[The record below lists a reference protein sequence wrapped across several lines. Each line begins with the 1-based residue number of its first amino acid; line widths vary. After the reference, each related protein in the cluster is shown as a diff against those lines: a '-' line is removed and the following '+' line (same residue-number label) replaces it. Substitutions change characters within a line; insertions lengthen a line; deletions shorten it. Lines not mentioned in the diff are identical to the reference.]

1 MESKIGF
8 MLVALL
14 MIFSVNAYAA
24 GNAVKKDAKET
35 VVFSVSMDCTS
46 CKNKIEKNI
55 AFEKGVTDLKVD
67 FPAQTVSVTF
77 RSDKNSVEG
86 LIKAFKKLGF
96 DATVVN
102 EKK

>member
-1 MESKIGF
+1 
-8 MLVALL
+8 
-14 MIFSVNAYAA
+14 
-24 GNAVKKDAKET
+24 
-35 VVFSVSMDCTS
+35 
-46 CKNKIEKNI
+46 
-55 AFEKGVTDLKVD
+55 VD

>member
-1 MESKIGF
+1 MKSKIGF

-14 MIFSVNAYAA
+14 MLFSANAYTAE
-24 GNAVKKDAKET
+24 KDANKNSKQT
-35 VVFSVSMDCTS
+35 VLFSVSMDCTS

-55 AFEKGVTDLKVD
+55 AFEKGVTDLKAD
-67 FPAQTVSVTF
+67 LSTQTVSVTF

-96 DATVVN
+96 DAKVVV
-102 EKK
+102 E